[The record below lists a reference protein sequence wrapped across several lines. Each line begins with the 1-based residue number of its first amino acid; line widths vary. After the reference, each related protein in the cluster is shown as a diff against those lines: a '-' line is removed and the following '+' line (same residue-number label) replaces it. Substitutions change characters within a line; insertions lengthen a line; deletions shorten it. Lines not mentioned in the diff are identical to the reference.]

1 MKKVLVLANFDVGLY
16 KFRKELLQ
24 ELMNQSAE
32 VYISLPYGTLVEPL
46 KEMGCKFVD
55 TNVDRRGMNPLKD
68 YKLIV
73 EYLKMIR
80 KIRPD
85 MVITYTIKPNLYG
98 GMVCRML
105 RVPYAMNITGL
116 GTAFQSEN
124 MVRKIACFLYKI
136 VGKKAKVV
144 FFENEGN
151 RQVFLKEKL
160 VREKQTCRL
169 NGAGVNIDEYA
180 YVKYPDEEEAI
191 RFLFIG
197 RVMQEKGVDEL
208 FMAARKIK
216 EEYPDITVDIIGPF
230 EDNYEE
236 KIHQLTEENV
246 IEYHGYQEDV
256 KRFIERSHCFV
267 LPSWHEGMA
276 NTNLECAS
284 MGRPVITSK
293 IHGCMEAV
301 IENESGLLCEKQ
313 NAEDLYRQMQK
324 FIELPYEDKKAMGQ
338 AGRKHMEKVFDKK
351 KVVEKTISKLFRM

>member
-1 MKKVLVLANFDVGLY
+1 
-16 KFRKELLQ
+16 
-24 ELMNQSAE
+24 
-32 VYISLPYGTLVEPL
+32 
-46 KEMGCKFVD
+46 
-55 TNVDRRGMNPLKD
+55 
-68 YKLIV
+68 
-73 EYLKMIR
+73 
-80 KIRPD
+80 
-85 MVITYTIKPNLYG
+85 
-98 GMVCRML
+98 
-105 RVPYAMNITGL
+105 
-116 GTAFQSEN
+116 
-124 MVRKIACFLYKI
+124 
-136 VGKKAKVV
+136 
-144 FFENEGN
+144 
-151 RQVFLKEKL
+151 
-160 VREKQTCRL
+160 
-169 NGAGVNIDEYA
+169 
-180 YVKYPDEEEAI
+180 
-191 RFLFIG
+191 
-197 RVMQEKGVDEL
+197 MQEKGVDEL

>member
-24 ELMNQSAE
+24 ELMNQGAE
-32 VYISLPYGTLVEPL
+32 VYISLPYGTLVDPL
-46 KEMGCKFVD
+46 KEMGCKFVE

-68 YKLIV
+68 YKLILQYY
-73 EYLKMIR
+73 EMIKR
-80 KIRPD
+80 VKPD

-124 MVRKIACFLYKI
+124 MVRKIACFLYRI

-151 RQVFLKEKL
+151 RQVFLNEKL
-160 VREKQTCRL
+160 VKEKQTCRL
-169 NGAGVNIDEYA
+169 NGAGVNVDEYL
-180 YVKYPDEEEAI
+180 YEEYPDEKDPV

-208 FMAARKIK
+208 FEAARRIK
-216 EEYPDITVDIIGPF
+216 KEYPDVVFDIIGPF
-230 EDNYEE
+230 EDDYEE
-236 KIHQLTEENV
+236 TIRQLEEDKI
-246 IEYHGYQEDV
+246 IEYHGYQDDV
-256 KRFIERSHCFV
+256 KPFIKRSHCFV

-301 IENESGLLCEKQ
+301 IEEKSGLLCEKQ
-313 NAEDLYRQMQK
+313 NTEDLYRQMKK
-324 FIELPYEDKKAMGQ
+324 FVKLPYEDKQAMGQ
-338 AGRKHMEKVFDKK
+338 AGRKHMEKIFDKK
-351 KVVEKTISKLFRM
+351 KVVDNTIKAIKY

>member
-24 ELMNQSAE
+24 ELMNHGAE

-46 KEMGCKFVD
+46 KAMGCKFVE

-73 EYLKMIR
+73 EYYKMIR

-85 MVITYTIKPNLYG
+85 IVITYTIKPNLYG
-98 GMVCRML
+98 GMVCRLL
-105 RVPYAMNITGL
+105 RIPYAMNITGL

-124 MVRKIACFLYKI
+124 MVRKIACFLYRI

-151 RQVFLKEKL
+151 RQVFLEEKL

-180 YVKYPDEEEAI
+180 YTEYPDEKEPI

-208 FMAARKIK
+208 FEAAQKIK
-216 EEYPDITVDIIGPF
+216 KEYPGVTFDIVGPY
-230 EDNYEE
+230 EDDYEQ
-236 KIHQLTEENV
+236 KIQKLVEDGV
-246 IEYHGYQEDV
+246 IEYHGYLEDV
-256 KRFIERSHCFV
+256 KPLIKKSHCFV

-276 NTNLECAS
+276 NTNLESAS
-284 MGRPVITSK
+284 MGRPLITSR

-301 IENESGLLCEKQ
+301 IEDQSGLLCKVQ
-313 NAEDLYRQMQK
+313 NAEDLYKQMK
-324 FIELPYEDKKAMGQ
+324 CFIELPYEMKKSMGQ
-338 AGRKHMEKVFDKK
+338 IGRRHMEEYFDKK
-351 KVVEKTISKLFRM
+351 KVVEKTMLALK

>member
-180 YVKYPDEEEAI
+180 YVKYPDEE
-191 RFLFIG
+191 
-197 RVMQEKGVDEL
+197 
-208 FMAARKIK
+208 
-216 EEYPDITVDIIGPF
+216 
-230 EDNYEE
+230 
-236 KIHQLTEENV
+236 
-246 IEYHGYQEDV
+246 
-256 KRFIERSHCFV
+256 
-267 LPSWHEGMA
+267 
-276 NTNLECAS
+276 
-284 MGRPVITSK
+284 
-293 IHGCMEAV
+293 
-301 IENESGLLCEKQ
+301 
-313 NAEDLYRQMQK
+313 
-324 FIELPYEDKKAMGQ
+324 
-338 AGRKHMEKVFDKK
+338 
-351 KVVEKTISKLFRM
+351 

>member
-24 ELMNQSAE
+24 ELMNQGAK

-46 KEMGCKFVD
+46 KEMGCKFVE

-68 YKLIV
+68 YKLII

-124 MVRKIACFLYKI
+124 MVRKIACFLYRI

-180 YVKYPDEEEAI
+180 YVEYPDEKEAI

-208 FMAARKIK
+208 FTAARKIK

-236 KIHQLTEENV
+236 KIHQLTEEKV

-256 KRFIERSHCFV
+256 KPFIERSHCFV

-351 KVVEKTISKLFRM
+351 KVVRKTILELMK